1 MSTRLQ
7 TIRNLIASSQ
17 GRFFTATFV
26 KKNGETRVM
35 NARIGVKSHSA
46 GGTPSTAAH
55 EQYMTVFDA
64 QIKAYRTLNLET
76 ISKLKINGVT
86 FEVK

>member
-64 QIKAYRTLNLET
+64 KINAYRTLNLET

-86 FEVK
+86 FEVQ

>member
-7 TIRNLIASSQ
+7 TIRNLIQSSN
-17 GRFFTATFV
+17 GRFFTATFL
-26 KKNGETRVM
+26 KKNGEVRVM
-35 NARIGVKSHSA
+35 NARIGVKAHSA

-64 QIKAYRTLNLET
+64 KIKAYRTLNLET
-76 ISKLKINGVT
+76 ISKLTINGVT
-86 FEVK
+86 FRI